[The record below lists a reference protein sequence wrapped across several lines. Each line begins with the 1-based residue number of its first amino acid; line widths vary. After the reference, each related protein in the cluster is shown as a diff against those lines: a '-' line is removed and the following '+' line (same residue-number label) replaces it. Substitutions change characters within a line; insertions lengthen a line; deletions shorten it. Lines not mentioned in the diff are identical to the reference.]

1 MKTKH
6 LFFPI
11 FSLML
16 SISIG
21 LQAGGIKHAKTQTF
35 KVSGDCGM
43 CKKTIETAANIKGSA
58 NAIWDESKQILSL
71 TFDSTKTSAD
81 EVLKRVAY
89 AGYDN
94 EKFLAPDEA
103 YSKLHGCCQYERSA
117 LAKADG
123 KAIAKT
129 ESGSTSMPGMDMA
142 KMNDAKVPASEP
154 NPLSAVFTSYFG
166 LKDALT
172 KDDGELAGTKAK
184 EMFKAIDKV
193 SMDKMTPP
201 QHTLWM
207 KLEKDISYDAEHIKG
222 VSETEHQREHFIRL
236 SENMYAL
243 AKVFKLEQPVYYDH
257 CPMTNNGK
265 GANWLSLEQK
275 ISNPYQG
282 KKMLTCGKVQE
293 TIK

>member
-21 LQAGGIKHAKTQTF
+21 LKAGGIKHAKTQTF

-123 KAIAKT
+123 KAIDRK
-129 ESGSTSMPGMDMA
+129 STRLNSSHLARSRMP
-142 KMNDAKVPASEP
+142 S
-154 NPLSAVFTSYFG
+154 SA
-166 LKDALT
+166 
-172 KDDGELAGTKAK
+172 
-184 EMFKAIDKV
+184 
-193 SMDKMTPP
+193 
-201 QHTLWM
+201 
-207 KLEKDISYDAEHIKG
+207 
-222 VSETEHQREHFIRL
+222 
-236 SENMYAL
+236 
-243 AKVFKLEQPVYYDH
+243 
-257 CPMTNNGK
+257 
-265 GANWLSLEQK
+265 
-275 ISNPYQG
+275 
-282 KKMLTCGKVQE
+282 
-293 TIK
+293 